1 MKHEYMVRYDKDVFE
16 ESNKVSYYIE
26 ISTDNFECYSEI
38 KNTVQNTVNRFERK
52 EEQPIIETAKEV
64 KIGMM
69 TIDMSETQWK
79 NCLYQIAER
88 HGGLLISKIHQDKHM
103 SAACIDGAIIE
114 TFPFYSSLGGHKFDE
129 LWLDHLP
136 DGHGV
141 FDLCLNSVVNDRT
154 KIHFYK
160 ELDNATDCNV

>member
-1 MKHEYMVRYDKDVFE
+1 MNHEYMVRYDKDVFE

-38 KNTVQNTVNRFERK
+38 KNTVQNTVNKFERK

-69 TIDMSETQWK
+69 ANDMSETQLK

-88 HGGLLISKIHQDKHM
+88 HGGLFISKIHQDKHM
-103 SAACIDGAIIE
+103 SAVCRDGATIE
-114 TFPFYSSLGGHKFDE
+114 TVYLYSSLCGRKFDE

-136 DGHGV
+136 DGHGSV
-141 FDLCLNSVVNDRT
+141 DICFNSVVNDRT
-154 KIHFYK
+154 KIHLYK
-160 ELDNATDCNV
+160 ELDNATDCNI